1 MPGYK
6 YVDTNVLI
14 MIGEGKEEYIKWLQA
29 KEEKDEKM
37 MVASIVMAEVIWVL
51 KSFYKK
57 NREEI
62 NQFVD
67 SIVATRC
74 LQLRSKHNIKK
85 ALELYKQS
93 GIKFTDC
100 LIASYMKAED
110 VIYSDDLDFEKLG
123 VKRRE
128 IRADQD

>member
-1 MPGYK
+1 MPDYK
-6 YVDTNVLI
+6 YVDTNILI
-14 MIGEGKEEYIKWLQA
+14 RIGEGKEEYIKWLQA

-74 LQLRSKHNIKK
+74 LQLRSKHDIKK
-85 ALELYKQS
+85 ALELYKRS
-93 GIKFTDC
+93 GIKFADC
-100 LIASYMKAED
+100 LIASYMKTGD
-110 VIYSDDLDFEKLG
+110 IIYSDDLDFEKLG